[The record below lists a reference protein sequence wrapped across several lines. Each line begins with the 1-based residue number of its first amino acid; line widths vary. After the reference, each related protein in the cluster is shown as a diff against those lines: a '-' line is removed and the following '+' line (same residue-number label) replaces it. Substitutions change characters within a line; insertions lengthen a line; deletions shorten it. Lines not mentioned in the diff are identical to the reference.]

1 MGIKFYKYTE
11 KSGTK
16 SGQTGKAPAVAVL
29 LALLASAALGLSCA
43 TKLPPIP
50 AEMGSSEL
58 IQKAQEH
65 SDVNDWKG
73 AKYYYN
79 ALLER
84 FPNDPALTIEAMY
97 ELAFIEY
104 KQGNYEKARAGMQA
118 VLARYAAQDGDSLP
132 QTWKILAEK
141 VLEKLPKTDPK
152 TGTK

>member
-11 KSGTK
+11 KSGIHGK
-16 SGQTGKAPAVAVL
+16 KTGKASAAAVA
-29 LALLASAALGLSCA
+29 LALLASVALGLSCA
-43 TKLPPIP
+43 TKFPPIP
-50 AEMGSSEL
+50 ADMGSSEL
-58 IQKAQEH
+58 IQKAQER
-65 SDVNDWKG
+65 SDLNDWKG

-141 VLEKLPKTDPK
+141 VLEKIPK